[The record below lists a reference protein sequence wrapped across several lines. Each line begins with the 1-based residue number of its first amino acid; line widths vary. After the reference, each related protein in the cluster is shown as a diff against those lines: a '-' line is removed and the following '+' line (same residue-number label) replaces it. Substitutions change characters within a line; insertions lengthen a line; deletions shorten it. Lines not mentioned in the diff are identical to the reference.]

1 MLGDNLSMIS
11 DTTIAAT
18 QSLGTDLKDKFK
30 INLFIAFSAAII
42 TILLFFYLGLNST
55 LQRYQLQN

>member
-18 QSLGTDLKDKFK
+18 QSLGTDLKDKLK
-30 INLFIAFSAAII
+30 SISAII
-42 TILLFFYLGLNST
+42 TILLFFYLGLN
-55 LQRYQLQN
+55 

>member
-1 MLGDNLSMIS
+1 MIS

-30 INLFIAFSAAII
+30 INLFIAFPAI
-42 TILLFFYLGLNST
+42 TILLFFYLGFKS
-55 LQRYQLQN
+55 RYYSGTNCKKQTFN